1 MNNLA
6 VNAGYK
12 KQLGI
17 MRTYLKQWGIK
28 NNDPFVKEGV
38 L

>member
-28 NNDPFVKEGV
+28 TMTR